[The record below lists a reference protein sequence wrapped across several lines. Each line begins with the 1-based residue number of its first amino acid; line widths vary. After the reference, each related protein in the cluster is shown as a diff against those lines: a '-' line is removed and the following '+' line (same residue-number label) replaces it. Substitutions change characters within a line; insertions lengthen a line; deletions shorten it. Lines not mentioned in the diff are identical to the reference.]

1 VRVLSGIQPTGEKHL
16 GNYVG
21 AISRWVA
28 EQHEVDAFHPI
39 VDLHAITVPQEPEEL
54 REATLDLAALLIAC
68 GLDPDVCTL
77 FVQSH
82 VPEHPRLA
90 WVLECM
96 TPYGEVRRMP
106 QFREKSAAQ
115 AAFSVGLMTYPVL
128 QAADILLYDS
138 DVVPVGE
145 DQRQHV
151 ELARDL
157 AQRFNQR
164 FGETFVVPEGTYGEV
179 GAKVMDLQDP
189 ESRMS
194 TTLSSE
200 LGIVK
205 VLDPPDT
212 IRRKVRSAVTDS
224 GREVVR
230 AEDKPGVSNLIEIMA
245 VATGATPDV
254 IEARYDG
261 TGYGKFKEE
270 VAEAV
275 IQLLDP
281 VRLRYGEL
289 RGDPDRLAAT
299 LARGAEK
306 AHTIAA
312 DTLARVHDAVGF
324 APPASGPTWRRIPPG
339 ARQPPPA

>member
-1 VRVLSGIQPTGEKHL
+1 VRDNCPDVRVLSGIQPTGEKHL

-39 VDLHAITVPQEPEEL
+39 VDLHAITVPQEPDEL
-54 REATLDLAALLIAC
+54 RESTLDLAALLIAC

-82 VPEHPRLA
+82 VPEHPRLS

-96 TPYGEVRRMP
+96 TAYGEVRRMP

-115 AAFSVGLMTYPVL
+115 ASFSVGLMTYPVL
-128 QAADILLYDS
+128 QAADILLYDT

-145 DQRQHV
+145 DQRQHL

-179 GAKVMDLQDP
+179 GAKIMDLQNP
-189 ESRMS
+189 ETRMS
-194 TTLSSE
+194 TSLSSD

-230 AEDKPGVSNLIEIMA
+230 AEDKPGVSNLIEIMS
-245 VATGATPDV
+245 VATGDSP
-254 IEARYDG
+254 EAVESRYDAA
-261 TGYGKFKEE
+261 GYGRFKEE

-275 IQLLDP
+275 VTLLDP
-281 VRLRYGEL
+281 IRLRYGEL
-289 RGDPDRLAAT
+289 RGDPGELRAI
-299 LARGAEK
+299 LARGAGK
-306 AHTIAA
+306 AHAIAA
-312 DTLARVHDAVGF
+312 ATLERAYRAVGF
-324 APPASGPTWRRIPPG
+324 VAP
-339 ARQPPPA
+339 

>member
-1 VRVLSGIQPTGEKHL
+1 MGFSVVRDNRPDVRVLSGIQPTGEKHL

-21 AISRWVA
+21 AIRRWVA
-28 EQHEVDAFHPI
+28 EQHEMDAFHPI
-39 VDLHAITVPQEPEEL
+39 VDLHAITVPQEPDEL
-54 REATLDLAALLIAC
+54 RESTLDLAALLIAC

-82 VPEHPRLA
+82 VPEHPRLS

-96 TPYGEVRRMP
+96 TPYGELTRMP

-115 AAFSVGLMTYPVL
+115 VSFSAGLMTYPVL
-128 QAADILLYDS
+128 QAADILLYDA

-145 DQRQHV
+145 DQRQHL

-179 GAKVMDLQDP
+179 GAKIMDLQNP

-194 TTLSSE
+194 TSLSSD
-200 LGIVK
+200 LGLVK
-205 VLDPPDT
+205 VLDPPDV

-224 GREVVR
+224 GRDVVR
-230 AEDKPGVSNLIEIMA
+230 SEEKPGITNLIEIMA
-245 VATGATPDV
+245 VATGEAPDA

-261 TGYGKFKEE
+261 AGYGTFKQE

-275 IQLLDP
+275 VGLLDP
-281 VRLRYGEL
+281 IRLRYGEL
-289 RGDPDRLAAT
+289 RGNPSELASI

-312 DTLARVHDAVGF
+312 ATLRRAYENVGF
-324 APPASGPTWRRIPPG
+324 VPP
-339 ARQPPPA
+339 

>member
-21 AISRWVA
+21 AIRRWVE

-39 VDLHAITVPQEPEEL
+39 VDLHAITLPQDPEEL
-54 REATLDLAALLIAC
+54 RESTLDLAALLIAC

-82 VPEHPRLA
+82 VPEHPRLS

-96 TPYGEVRRMP
+96 TPYGELRRMP
-106 QFREKSAAQ
+106 QFREKSESQ
-115 AAFSVGLMTYPVL
+115 RTFSVGLMTYPVL
-128 QAADILLYDS
+128 QAADILLYQA

-145 DQRQHV
+145 DQRKHL

-179 GAKVMDLQDP
+179 GAKIMDLQNP

-194 TTLSSE
+194 TSLGTE
-200 LGIVK
+200 LGTVK
-205 VLDPPDT
+205 VLDPPDA
-212 IRRKVRSAVTDS
+212 IRRKLRSAVTDS
-224 GREVVR
+224 GRDVVR
-230 AEDKPGVSNLIEIMA
+230 AEDKPGISNLIEIMA
-245 VATGATPDV
+245 VATGETPDS
-254 IEARYDG
+254 IEVRFDG
-261 TGYGKFKEE
+261 AGYGRFKED

-275 IQLLDP
+275 VALLDP
-281 VRLRYGEL
+281 IRLAYGEL
-289 RGDPDRLAAT
+289 RGKPDHLAEVLAHGAAKAHAIAQET
-299 LARGAEK
+299 LA
-306 AHTIAA
+306 
-312 DTLARVHDAVGF
+312 LVHERVGF
-324 APPASGPTWRRIPPG
+324 VLP
-339 ARQPPPA
+339 

>member
-1 VRVLSGIQPTGEKHL
+1 MGSSVVRDNRANVRVLSGIQPTGEKHL

-21 AISRWVA
+21 AIRRWVE

-54 REATLDLAALLIAC
+54 RESTLDLAALLIAC
-68 GLDPDVCTL
+68 GLDPDACTL

-82 VPEHPRLA
+82 VPEHPRLT

-115 AAFSVGLMTYPVL
+115 ESFSVGLMTYPVL
-128 QAADILLYDS
+128 QAADILLYDA

-164 FGETFVVPEGTYGEV
+164 FGETFVVPKGTYGEV
-179 GAKVMDLQDP
+179 GAKIMDLQEP
-189 ESRMS
+189 ENRMS
-194 TTLSSE
+194 TSLSSE
-200 LGIVK
+200 LGLVK
-205 VLDPPDT
+205 VLDPPDV

-224 GREVVR
+224 GRDVVR
-230 AEDKPGVSNLIEIMA
+230 SEDKPGITNLIEIMS
-245 VATGATPDV
+245 VATGRPPDA

-261 TGYGKFKEE
+261 AGYGAFKQD

-275 IQLLDP
+275 VELLDP
-281 VRLRYGEL
+281 IRLRYGEL
-289 RGDPDRLAAT
+289 RGSPDRLSEI
-299 LARGAEK
+299 LAQGAEK
-306 AHTIAA
+306 AHAIAA
-312 DTLARVHDAVGF
+312 ATLRRAYENVGF
-324 APPASGPTWRRIPPG
+324 VPP
-339 ARQPPPA
+339 

>member
-1 VRVLSGIQPTGEKHL
+1 MRVLSGIQPTGEKHL

-21 AISRWVA
+21 AIRRWVDQ
-28 EQHEVDAFHPI
+28 QHEVDAFHPI
-39 VDLHAITVPQEPEEL
+39 VDLHAITLPQDPDDL

-96 TPYGEVRRMP
+96 TPYGDVRRMP
-106 QFREKSAAQ
+106 QFREKSAALKS
-115 AAFSVGLMTYPVL
+115 FSVGLMTYPVL
-128 QAADILLYDS
+128 QAADILLYRADL
-138 DVVPVGE
+138 VPVGE
-145 DQRQHV
+145 DQRQHL

-164 FGETFVVPEGTYGEV
+164 FGDTFTVPEGTYGEV
-179 GAKVMDLQDP
+179 GAKIMDLQDP
-189 ESRMS
+189 GSRMS
-194 TTLSSE
+194 TS
-200 LGIVK
+200 LGTEQGTVK

-212 IRRKVRSAVTDS
+212 IRRKLRSAVTDS
-224 GREVVR
+224 GREIVR
-230 AEDKPGVSNLIEIMA
+230 AEDKPGISNLIAIMS
-245 VATGATPDV
+245 VATDEAPEG

-261 TGYGKFKEE
+261 AGYGAFKED

-275 IQLLDP
+275 IELLDP
-281 VRLRYGEL
+281 IRLRYGDL
-289 RGDPDRLAAT
+289 RGNPDRLGSI

-306 AHTIAA
+306 AHGIAA
-312 DTLARVHDAVGF
+312 ETLALAHERVGF
-324 APPASGPTWRRIPPG
+324 ALP
-339 ARQPPPA
+339 

>member
-1 VRVLSGIQPTGEKHL
+1 VSDNRPDVRVLSGIQPTGEKHL

-21 AISRWVA
+21 AIRRWVA
-28 EQHEVDAFHPI
+28 QQHEVDAFHPI

-54 REATLDLAALLIAC
+54 RESTLDLTALLIAC

-82 VPEHPRLA
+82 VPEHPRLS

-96 TPYGEVRRMP
+96 TPYGELRRMP

-115 AAFSVGLMTYPVL
+115 TSFSVGLMTYPVL
-128 QAADILLYDS
+128 QAADILLYDA

-145 DQRQHV
+145 DQRQHL
-151 ELARDL
+151 ELARDI

-164 FGETFVVPEGTYGEV
+164 FGETFVVPEGTYGDV
-179 GAKVMDLQDP
+179 GAKIMDLQDP

-194 TTLSSE
+194 TSLSSD
-200 LGIVK
+200 LGLVK

-230 AEDKPGVSNLIEIMA
+230 AEDKPGVTNLIEIMA
-245 VATGATPDV
+245 VATGETPEE
-254 IEARYDG
+254 IEVRYDG
-261 TGYGKFKEE
+261 AGYGRFKEE

-275 IQLLDP
+275 VELLDP
-281 VRLRYGEL
+281 IRLRYGEL
-289 RGDPDRLAAT
+289 RGDPGELAAI
-299 LARGAEK
+299 LARGAAK
-306 AHTIAA
+306 AHAIAA
-312 DTLARVHDAVGF
+312 ATLKRAHEAVGF
-324 APPASGPTWRRIPPG
+324 VPPR
-339 ARQPPPA
+339 